1 MCRVLSSLAIAL
13 TLSIHPF
20 LWGQETAQETAVAEE
35 AKNAREPDVIFVPTP
50 QDVVDKMLDLA
61 KVKQTDVLY
70 DLGCGDGRIV
80 VTAAK
85 KYACKAT
92 GYDIDPQRI
101 KESLEN
107 VATNKVE
114 KLVEIKQE
122 DIFKLDLSK
131 ANVITLYLLSSLNEK
146 LIPQLEKLGPGSRI
160 VSHDFRM
167 KGVKPDTV
175 VRLTSKD
182 DNREHKIFLWTT
194 PLKKRMKGKK
204 DRSQE
209 KVSVQDS
216 TEYWPQWRGPLA
228 NGVAPQG
235 NPPTTW
241 SEQKNIK
248 WKVKL
253 PGEGSA
259 SPIVWSDKVFILAA
273 VATERK
279 GKPTELE
286 SERVQRPN
294 RPSAARPEGPPRGAR
309 AGRPRRIP
317 PQRGGSPGRG
327 RPGGRGRG
335 GFSMSS
341 PAPTV
346 YYRFDVLCL
355 DRNTGRILWR
365 QTAREEVPHQGHHRD
380 GTYASFSPVT
390 DGAHVYAYFGSQ
402 GLHCFDLN
410 GNRKWEKDLG
420 KMDVIMRFGE
430 GGAPALHG
438 DRLLVN
444 FDHQG
449 DSFLTAIDKRTGET
463 IWKVDRDEA
472 TSWSTPLVVDVN
484 GKTQVVVNA
493 TQRVRGYDLESG
505 KVLWEC
511 GGQTRNV
518 IPSPVT
524 GFGMVFVT
532 SGFRGSA
539 LQAIELGRQ
548 GDLTETDAIRWHVDR
563 GTPYV
568 SSPLLYGD
576 KIYLFSGNNAILS
589 CYQAE
594 TGESN
599 FVQSRLNGLKGVYAS
614 PVGAAGRIY
623 LVGRSGTTQVIKQ
636 STTLDVLA
644 TNSLDEG
651 IDASPAVVGKELFLR
666 SKQSLYC
673 IAEE

>member
-1 MCRVLSSLAIAL
+1 M
-13 TLSIHPF
+13 
-20 LWGQETAQETAVAEE
+20 
-35 AKNAREPDVIFVPTP
+35 
-50 QDVVDKMLDLA
+50 
-61 KVKQTDVLY
+61 
-70 DLGCGDGRIV
+70 
-80 VTAAK
+80 
-85 KYACKAT
+85 
-92 GYDIDPQRI
+92 
-101 KESLEN
+101 
-107 VATNKVE
+107 
-114 KLVEIKQE
+114 
-122 DIFKLDLSK
+122 
-131 ANVITLYLLSSLNEK
+131 
-146 LIPQLEKLGPGSRI
+146 
-160 VSHDFRM
+160 
-167 KGVKPDTV
+167 
-175 VRLTSKD
+175 
-182 DNREHKIFLWTT
+182 
-194 PLKKRMKGKK
+194 
-204 DRSQE
+204 
-209 KVSVQDS
+209 
-216 TEYWPQWRGPLA
+216 
-228 NGVAPQG
+228 APKG

-241 SEQKNIK
+241 SEQENIK
-248 WKVKL
+248 WKVKI

-259 SPIVWSDKVFILAA
+259 SPIVWGDKVFILAA

-286 SERVQRPN
+286 SERRSGRTDQARLVHK
-294 RPSAARPEGPPRGAR
+294 ARPEASAPDDLAEYPVNAD
-309 AGRPRRIP
+309 
-317 PQRGGSPGRG
+317 GGPGRG

-346 YYRFDVLCL
+346 YYHFDVLCL

-380 GTYASFSPVT
+380 GSYASFSPVT

-420 KMDVIMRFGE
+420 KMDIIMRFGE
-430 GGAPALHG
+430 GGSPALHG
-438 DRLLVN
+438 NRLLVN

-463 IWKVDRDEA
+463 IWKADRDEA

-518 IPSPVT
+518 IPSPVA

-548 GDLTETDAIRWHVDR
+548 GDLTDTDAIRWHVDR

-568 SSPLLYGD
+568 PSPLLYDD
-576 KIYLFSGNNAILS
+576 KIYVFSGNNAILS

-594 TGESN
+594 TGEAN

-614 PVGAAGRIY
+614 PVGAADRIY

-636 STTLDVLA
+636 SKTLDVLA

-651 IDASPAVVGKELFLR
+651 IDASASR
-666 SKQSLYC
+666 CWQ
-673 IAEE
+673 